1 MSGFRRKRRTI
12 KIIFQGD
19 LDGLEITAYSVSM
32 DTFLEF
38 EELSNRYFG
47 GKTGKDEKASMAI
60 QSFRRMLDMFAGVLV
75 SWNLEDED
83 GEPVPATREELG
95 REDPGF
101 VFDVIVKWMEAVA
114 GVSAPLSETSS
125 SGETSAELSLPMDIQ

>member
-1 MSGFRRKRRTI
+1 MAGFRRKRRTI

-19 LDGLEITAYSVSM
+19 LDGLEITAHSVSM

-47 GKTGKDEKASMAI
+47 GKTGRDEKADMAI
-60 QSFRRMLDMFAGVLV
+60 QSFRKMLDMFASVLV

-83 GEPVPATREELG
+83 GKPVPATREELG

-101 VFDVIVKWMEAVA
+101 VFDVIVKWMEAAA

>member
-1 MSGFRRKRRTI
+1 MGGFRRKRRTI
-12 KIIFQGD
+12 KIVFQGD
-19 LDGLEITAYSVSM
+19 LDGLVITAHSVSM

-38 EELSNRYFG
+38 EELSNRYFD
-47 GKTGKDEKASMAI
+47 GKTGKDEEASMAI
-60 QSFRRMLDMFAGVLV
+60 QSLRRMLDMFADVLV

-125 SGETSAELSLPMDIQ
+125 SGETSAELSLPMDVQ